1 MSSAPAAGVTDT
13 VIATN
18 DLAQQGIGIND
29 RLFRLRRLVVQPGG
43 VVPWHSHG
51 DRPAIIYI
59 ISGQI
64 TEYAST
70 CAVPIVHQ
78 AGEATAEMHATA
90 HWWKN
95 DSKQPVELLSADLFH
110 KARSD
115 DHMM

>member
-1 MSSAPAAGVTDT
+1 
-13 VIATN
+13 
-18 DLAQQGIGIND
+18 
-29 RLFRLRRLVVQPGG
+29 
-43 VVPWHSHG
+43 VPWHSHG

-70 CAVPIVHQ
+70 CAVPVVHK
-78 AGEATAEMHATA
+78 AGEATPEMHATS

-95 DSKQPVELLSADLFH
+95 DGNQPVELLSADLFH
-110 KARSD
+110 KTKPN